1 MREEIILDRDNTT
14 KDVKIPLLALKNYVI
29 SVMEFG
35 EYNNMFAARGIHK
48 ISVYNER
55 GVFYIVI
62 DVTMTMPSVYA
73 TDDNVDANTPL
84 QAIFDHVAL
93 HMNYMKK

>member
-1 MREEIILDRDNTT
+1 MRNEIILDREETS
-14 KDVKIPLLALKNYVI
+14 KDVMIPLKALKNYTV

-35 EYNNMFAARGIHK
+35 EYNDMFAARGIHK

-55 GVFYIVI
+55 GVIFIVI

-73 TDDNVDANTPL
+73 TEDNIDANTPL

-93 HMNYMKK
+93 HMN